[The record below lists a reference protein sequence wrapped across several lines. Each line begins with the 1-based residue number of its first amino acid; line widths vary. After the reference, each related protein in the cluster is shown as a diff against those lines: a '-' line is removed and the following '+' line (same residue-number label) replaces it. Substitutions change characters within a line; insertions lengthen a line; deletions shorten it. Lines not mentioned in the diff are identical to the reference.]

1 MVSRDADPLVMYG
14 NEWQIDSSA
23 FNKWLV
29 TYFREYT
36 PVRVWHWMAG
46 EAEYGA
52 VLKTTQ
58 KSIADGL
65 GMYQQHVGKA
75 INDLA
80 ALDLLWMQR
89 RGFYWLNPFVTIK
102 GGRSAGIP
110 EQCGRAGRTAS
121 TARTPG
127 AGTSGASEEEGQ
139 EGVGRMSTAS
149 RMLWTPT
156 NAFGVISRIGLSG
169 LDRDVLDVLMGLQE
183 PGGRVIATHAD
194 ISTGLVSRGKKPRD
208 RTSVT
213 RSMGRLN
220 TARLVRRSE
229 SRRGGVYL
237 LNEMIAGYA
246 DPDDMYEVV
255 ANMPED
261 MRLDDPEFLAM
272 LEQARERAETRQ
284 RHLYA
289 V

>member
-1 MVSRDADPLVMYG
+1 MYG

-102 GGRSAGIP
+102 GGGVRQAEALEYLNSVGAPDGLLRPPVLP
-110 EQCGRAGRTAS
+110 EPEPQELRKKRARK
-121 TARTPG
+121 
-127 AGTSGASEEEGQ
+127 E
-139 EGVGRMSTAS
+139 
-149 RMLWTPT
+149 
-156 NAFGVISRIGLSG
+156 
-169 LDRDVLDVLMGLQE
+169 
-183 PGGRVIATHAD
+183 
-194 ISTGLVSRGKKPRD
+194 
-208 RTSVT
+208 SV
-213 RSMGRLN
+213 
-220 TARLVRRSE
+220 V
-229 SRRGGVYL
+229 
-237 LNEMIAGYA
+237 
-246 DPDDMYEVV
+246 
-255 ANMPED
+255 
-261 MRLDDPEFLAM
+261 
-272 LEQARERAETRQ
+272 
-284 RHLYA
+284 
-289 V
+289 